1 MTREFGERESDPEF
15 DAFFRRLLGKASR
28 LRLPELFGGPPRD
41 ILYHL
46 SNREISV
53 VAVRATSLTHDQ
65 RGLTAATP
73 RTRLAG
79 VSWPSMM
86 AMALLAGH
94 MKKYRPDT
102 IAAGEF
108 KNSCLKIIDE
118 VSKHGLPVT
127 VTRRGKPLV
136 RIVPAR
142 ERSKRPSLKG
152 TVVHEDADIFSTGES
167 WDADR

>member
-1 MTREFGERESDPEF
+1 
-15 DAFFRRLLGKASR
+15 
-28 LRLPELFGGPPRD
+28 
-41 ILYHL
+41 
-46 SNREISV
+46 
-53 VAVRATSLTHDQ
+53 
-65 RGLTAATP
+65 
-73 RTRLAG
+73 
-79 VSWPSMM
+79 
-86 AMALLAGH
+86 
-94 MKKYRPDT
+94 MKKYRRDT

-167 WDADR
+167 WDADRVLNRRSCHGRHTKPSRESSGMTACVESTELPGSFMETRPTS

>member
-1 MTREFGERESDPEF
+1 
-15 DAFFRRLLGKASR
+15 
-28 LRLPELFGGPPRD
+28 
-41 ILYHL
+41 
-46 SNREISV
+46 
-53 VAVRATSLTHDQ
+53 
-65 RGLTAATP
+65 
-73 RTRLAG
+73 
-79 VSWPSMM
+79 MM
-86 AMALLAGH
+86 AMAFLAGH

>member
-1 MTREFGERESDPEF
+1 
-15 DAFFRRLLGKASR
+15 LGVSLP
-28 LRLPELFGGPPRD
+28 LRLSKEAYTRYLA
-41 ILYHL
+41 H
-46 SNREISV
+46 
-53 VAVRATSLTHDQ
+53 
-65 RGLTAATP
+65 TAEVEHQEHYLP
-73 RTRLAG
+73 SM
-79 VSWPSMM
+79 SWPRIM

-102 IAAGEF
+102 VAAGEF

-142 ERSKRPSLKG
+142 ERSKTPSLKG

-167 WDADR
+167 WDAER